1 MDLCSRAHRVVTLL
15 FAPQVTPLHWLH
27 IFKDSFQPRT
37 AAQSSACSKISA
49 SVWVTESLL
58 SVASH
63 TSSRNVVCC
72 RPIQTYTTL
81 SRRCQGVLNGRT
93 EALWQQCLRVHDRW
107 CAMKAVQA
115 GDMMRYDPKL
125 VGRDIRYLL
134 KYLPFRFVSEFDLLE
149 LELTLFLSRLLFCCL
164 KS

>member
-1 MDLCSRAHRVVTLL
+1 MKPIQQWYTARWYSLYIANYKQVPENQMDLCSRAHRVVTLL

-81 SRRCQGVLNGRT
+81 SRRCQGVLSGRT

-115 GDMMRYDPKL
+115 GEMMRYDPKL
-125 VGRDIRYLL
+125 VGRERDRQ
-134 KYLPFRFVSEFDLLE
+134 LE
-149 LELTLFLSRLLFCCL
+149 ITML
-164 KS
+164 